1 MAKKAVFKGEAF
13 GLTEPEWQ
21 PLLNLLAGRFMCMF
35 GVRLEDGRTV
45 YAYKHSWTRGYIH
58 LADDGT
64 AFVYLD
70 RERYREVEPEWLL
83 EKVLEGYDWRAIADL
98 RAEFAN
104 EEAGNAEEIS

>member
-1 MAKKAVFKGEAF
+1 MAKKTVFKGESF
-13 GLTEPEWQ
+13 SLTEPEWQ

-64 AFVYLD
+64 AFVYVD
-70 RERYREVEPEWLL
+70 RDRYREVEAEWLL
-83 EKVLEGYDWRAIADL
+83 EKVLENYDWRVA
-98 RAEFAN
+98 AELLD
-104 EEAGNAEEIS
+104 EYREREASGAEEVP

>member
-1 MAKKAVFKGEAF
+1 VAKKTTFKGKSF

-58 LADDGT
+58 LADDAT
-64 AFVYLD
+64 AFVYTD
-70 RERYREVEPEWLL
+70 PDRYREVEPEWLL
-83 EKVLEGYDWRAIADL
+83 EKVLEDYDWRAVAELRDEYREREAD
-98 RAEFAN
+98 RAE
-104 EEAGNAEEIS
+104 EVP